1 MLTLIAK
8 ALKKTNN
15 VKRSSYIWNAIN
27 ATMSAAQ
34 SPVILMVM
42 TRTNGIYDA
51 GIFSIAFAVAYL
63 MLHVGQYGLRR
74 FQSSDITE
82 KYTFGEYHGVR
93 IMTGVAML
101 LASGAYCVYGLLFK
115 DYSASK
121 FTVIFLICGLKCIQA
136 YADVYHGR
144 LQQVGRLDI
153 AAKASSVRY
162 VIEMAV
168 YAGMLIITQDLLI
181 STAVCLAISVITLL
195 VTTVNV
201 SRGFCTL
208 RPSFEAMKMKLLFF
222 NGFPLFVS
230 LFLNVYISNVPKYAI
245 DAYLTEEIQ
254 AIYNLIFMPAF
265 MVQLIAHF
273 IFNPIITTCAELWLA
288 GEYSK
293 FRKLVNLI
301 KKQCLLVLGLAI
313 LGLAIA
319 FTIGIPVLSLIF
331 GVDLSDY
338 KAELCVIMAG
348 GGALAYATFFSTV
361 ITIIR
366 AQFSLLI
373 CYGATALAAKG
384 LSGIVVQN
392 HGIMGAAAIY
402 SVLMGILAVVLLIIT
417 VIKLRT
423 QGRNLTT
430 PPEFLCF

>member
-1 MLTLIAK
+1 MLSLIAK

-15 VKRSSYIWNAIN
+15 IKRSSYIWNSVN
-27 ATMSAAQ
+27 AMMSAAQ
-34 SPVILMVM
+34 CPVILMVM

-51 GIFSIAFAVAYL
+51 GIFSIAFAVASL

-82 KYTFGEYHGVR
+82 RYTFGEYHGVR
-93 IMTGVAML
+93 IITGTAML
-101 LASGAYCVYGLLFK
+101 LASGVYCVYGLLFR

-121 FTVIFLICGLKCIQA
+121 FAVIFLVCGLKCIQG

-153 AAKASSVRY
+153 ATKASSIRY
-162 VIEMAV
+162 IIEMAV
-168 YAGMLIITQDLLI
+168 YIGVLIITRDLLV
-181 STAVCLAISVITLL
+181 STVICLVASLITLL
-195 VTTVNV
+195 LTTINV
-201 SRGFCTL
+201 SREFCTL
-208 RPSFEAMKMKLLFF
+208 KPSFEKMKMKLLFF

-230 LFLNVYISNVPKYAI
+230 LFLNMYISNVPKYAI

-254 AIYNLIFMPAF
+254 AVYNLIFMPAF

-273 IFNPIITTCAELWLA
+273 IFNPIITTYAELWLA
-288 GEYSK
+288 EERLK
-293 FRKLVNLI
+293 FKELVQHI
-301 KKQCLLVLGLAI
+301 RKQCLFILGLTI

-338 KAELCVIMAG
+338 KTELCIIMAG

-373 CYGATALAAKG
+373 CYGATAIVAKI

-392 HGIMGAAAIY
+392 YGIMGAAVTY
-402 SVLMGILAVVLLIIT
+402 SVLMGVLAVALFVIT
-417 VIKLRT
+417 VVKLKDQSRK
-423 QGRNLTT
+423 LK
-430 PPEFLCF
+430 

>member
-1 MLTLIAK
+1 M
-8 ALKKTNN
+8 
-15 VKRSSYIWNAIN
+15 
-27 ATMSAAQ
+27 MSAAQ
-34 SPVILMVM
+34 CPVILMVM

-51 GIFSIAFAVAYL
+51 GIFSIAFAVASL

-74 FQSSDITE
+74 FQSSDINE
-82 KYTFGEYHGVR
+82 RFTFGEYHGVR
-93 IMTGVAML
+93 IITSAAML
-101 LASGAYCVYGLLFK
+101 LASGAYCVYGFLFR

-121 FTVIFLICGLKCIQA
+121 FTVIFLVCGLKCIQG

-153 AAKASSVRY
+153 ATKASSARY
-162 VIEMAV
+162 IIEMAV
-168 YAGMLIITQDLLI
+168 FTGVLIITRDLLI
-181 STAVCLAISVITLL
+181 STAVCLVISAITLL

-201 SRGFCTL
+201 SGEFCTI
-208 RPSFEAMKMKLLFF
+208 RPSFETMKMKLLFF

-230 LFLNVYISNVPKYAI
+230 LFLNMYISNVPKYAI

-273 IFNPIITTCAELWLA
+273 IFNPIITTYARLWLA
-288 GEYSK
+288 EEYSE
-293 FRKLVNLI
+293 FRKLINLI
-301 KKQCLLVLGLAI
+301 KKQCLLVLGLTV

-319 FTIGIPVLSLIF
+319 FTIGIPVLSFIF

-338 KAELCVIMAG
+338 KPELCIIMAG

-373 CYGATALAAKG
+373 CYGATAVAAKT
-384 LSGIVVQN
+384 LSGIIVQN
-392 HGIMGAAAIY
+392 YGIMGAAVLY
-402 SVLMGILAVVLLIIT
+402 SVLMGILAVILFVIT
-417 VIKLRT
+417 AVKLKK
-423 QGRNLTT
+423 QGRKLK
-430 PPEFLCF
+430 

>member
-1 MLTLIAK
+1 M
-8 ALKKTNN
+8 
-15 VKRSSYIWNAIN
+15 
-27 ATMSAAQ
+27 
-34 SPVILMVM
+34 ILMVM

-51 GIFSIAFAVAYL
+51 GIFSIAFAVASL

-74 FQSSDITE
+74 FQSSDINE

-93 IMTGVAML
+93 IITGIAML
-101 LASGAYCVYGLLFK
+101 LASGAYCVYGLIFR

-121 FTVIFLICGLKCIQA
+121 FTVIFLVCGLKCIQG

-153 AAKASSVRY
+153 ATKASSARY
-162 VIEMAV
+162 IIEMAV
-168 YAGMLIITQDLLI
+168 YIGVLIFTHDLLI
-181 STAVCLAISVITLL
+181 STIVCLAVSAVTFLL
-195 VTTVNV
+195 TTVNV
-201 SRGFCTL
+201 SREFCALT
-208 RPSFEAMKMKLLFF
+208 PSFEKMKMRLLFF

-230 LFLNVYISNVPKYAI
+230 LFLNMYISNVPKYAI

-273 IFNPIITTCAELWLA
+273 IFNPIITTYAELWLA
-288 GEYSK
+288 EEYSK
-293 FRKLVNLI
+293 FKELVKLI
-301 KKQCLLVLGLAI
+301 KKQCMLILGLTI

-319 FTIGIPVLSLIF
+319 FTIGIPILSLIF
-331 GVDLSDY
+331 GVDLSGY

-373 CYGATALAAKG
+373 SYGATALAAKI
-384 LSGIVVQN
+384 LSGIVVQSY
-392 HGIMGAAAIY
+392 GIMGAAVTY
-402 SVLMGILAVVLLIIT
+402 SALMGILAAALFIIT
-417 VIKLRT
+417 VIKLTEQSRK
-423 QGRNLTT
+423 LK
-430 PPEFLCF
+430 